1 MTGGGADAPATSAVD
16 PRSIAVLP
24 FDAASN
30 GPEDAS
36 LAAGIRG
43 DVLTQIARISDLRVI
58 APRSVEAAIERSST
72 PREIGEALDVATLLE
87 GTVQRAGDQLR
98 IRLRLF
104 EAASGETLW
113 VESFD
118 RSFSVEEIFA
128 VQSEIASRVADSLD
142 AQLMAVSA
150 RAAFE
155 LPTENMEAYEVY
167 LSAVRRM
174 NDLPIGAR
182 RSACASAAR
191 ACARSA

>member
-1 MTGGGADAPATSAVD
+1 MQFGLSEEQEMIVSTVSGFVENEVFPHEAEVERTGHD
-16 PRSIAVLP
+16 
-24 FDAASN
+24 
-30 GPEDAS
+30 
-36 LAAGIRG
+36 
-43 DVLTQIARISDLRVI
+43 
-58 APRSVEAAIERSST
+58 

-150 RAAFE
+150 RAAVE
-155 LPTENMEAYEVY
+155 LPTENMEAY
-167 LSAVRRM
+167 
-174 NDLPIGAR
+174 
-182 RSACASAAR
+182 
-191 ACARSA
+191 